1 MRCHPREQRYPGM
14 KLKFLGGAGEVTG
27 SCTLVEA
34 GNARFL
40 VDCGMFQ
47 GGHEA
52 WAKNQAALDFDLR
65 RLDFVL
71 LTHAHIDHSGLLPR
85 LCALGYR
92 GPVHVTATTAELL
105 EVMLI
110 DSAHLQ
116 EKEAEWR
123 SRHRDARR
131 RQAMA
136 PLYNVNQAR
145 ACLEQLHARS
155 YDAEFCPH
163 TNVTCTFRDAGHIL
177 GSAIVEVRVRTAAGT
192 RRLVFS
198 GDLGQAANGLLPA
211 PHAVDGADVLL
222 VESTY
227 GNRLHK
233 TPQETQSELIAAI
246 SGTLAQGNVIIPA
259 FAVGR
264 TQAVLYALAALARSG
279 MLPPL
284 RVFIDSPMAE
294 KATLI
299 TRRHLELLAA
309 HVRDLDRWM
318 RSAPAQFQLRYTH
331 EVEDSMALNQIRA
344 GAIIISASGM
354 CDAGRIKHHLRW
366 NLPRSACAVLITG
379 FQAEG
384 TLGRRLVNGA
394 RNVRIFNDDIPVRAR
409 LHTIGGLSA
418 HADRDGLLD
427 WLRGFAHA
435 PANTFVV
442 HGEGETAAGFRDEIG
457 RRLGWT
463 GVEAPLQGEVRTIE

>member
-1 MRCHPREQRYPGM
+1 M
-14 KLKFLGGAGEVTG
+14 KLSFLGGAGEVTG
-27 SCTLVEA
+27 SCTLVETA
-34 GNARFL
+34 DARFL

-52 WAKNQAALDFDLR
+52 WAKNQAALDFDLH

-85 LCALGYR
+85 LVARGYR
-92 GPVHVTATTAELL
+92 GPIHVTATTAELL
-105 EVMLI
+105 EVMLL

-123 SRHRDARR
+123 WRHSDARR
-131 RQAMA
+131 RHTVP
-136 PLYNVNQAR
+136 PLYNVDQAR
-145 ACLEQLHARS
+145 ACLKQLRTLA
-155 YDAEFCPH
+155 YETEFRPH
-163 TNVTCTFRDAGHIL
+163 PAATCCFHDAGHIL
-177 GSAIVEVRVRTAAGT
+177 GSAIVDVRVRTAAGT

-198 GDLGQAANGLLPA
+198 GDLGQAGNGLLPA
-211 PHAVDGADVLL
+211 PRSIDSADMLL
-222 VESTY
+222 IESTY

-233 TPQETQSELIAAI
+233 TPAQTQAELIAAI
-246 SGTLAQGNVIIPA
+246 SGTLANGNVVIPA

-264 TQAVLYALAALARSG
+264 TQAVLYALARLARSG

-299 TRRHLELLAA
+299 TRQHLELLTPD
-309 HVRDLDRWM
+309 VRELDHWM
-318 RSAPAQFQLRYTH
+318 RGKPAELQLRYTH
-331 EVEDSMALNQIRA
+331 EVEESMALNQIRA

-366 NLPRSACAVLITG
+366 NLPRSECAVLITG

-384 TLGRRLVNGA
+384 TLGRRLVDGA

-418 HADRDGLLD
+418 HADRDGLLA

-435 PANTFVV
+435 PGRTFVV
-442 HGEGETAAGFRDEIG
+442 HGERATAAGFRDEI
-457 RRLGWT
+457 RRQLGWT
-463 GVEAPLQGEVRTIE
+463 SVESPQQGEVHTLA

>member
-1 MRCHPREQRYPGM
+1 MR
-14 KLKFLGGAGEVTG
+14 LSFLGGVGEVTG
-27 SCTLVEA
+27 SCTLIES
-34 GNARFL
+34 GSARFL

-52 WAKNQAALDFDLR
+52 WAKNLGALAFDPS
-65 RLDFVL
+65 RLNFVL

-85 LCALGYR
+85 LAAMGYG
-92 GPVHVTATTAELL
+92 GPIHVTKTTAELL
-105 EVMLI
+105 EVMLL

-123 SRHRDARR
+123 SHHRDARR
-131 RQAMA
+131 QHPMA
-136 PLYNVNQAR
+136 PLYSVNQAR
-145 ACLEQLHARS
+145 ACLRQLHPVA
-155 YDAEFCPH
+155 YETEFHPH
-163 TNVTCTFRDAGHIL
+163 PGVNCVFHDAGHIL
-177 GSAIVEVRVRTAAGT
+177 GSAIVDARVRTGSGT
-192 RRLVFS
+192 RRVVFS
-198 GDLGQAANGLLPA
+198 GDLGQGTNGMLPA
-211 PHAVDGADVLL
+211 PRRIDSADVLL

-233 TPQETQSELIAAI
+233 VPEETQTELVSAI
-246 SGTLAQGNVIIPA
+246 GSTLPRGNVIIPA

-264 TQAVLYALAALARSG
+264 TQAVLYALAELARAG
-279 MLPPL
+279 RLPPL

-299 TRRHLELLAA
+299 TRGHLELLSPP
-309 HVRDLDRWM
+309 VRELDAWM
-318 RSAPAQFQLRYTH
+318 RRNPAELQLRYTH
-331 EVEDSMALNQIRA
+331 DVEDSKALNQIRS

-366 NLPRSACAVLITG
+366 NLPRRECAVLITG

-384 TLGRRLVNGA
+384 TLGRRLVDGA
-394 RNVRIFNDDIPVRAR
+394 HSVRIFNDDIAVRAQ

-418 HADRDGLLD
+418 HADRDGLLA

-435 PANTFVV
+435 PGRSFVV
-442 HGEGETAAGFRDEIG
+442 HGEREAALGFGNALRSE
-457 RRLGWT
+457 LGWSS
-463 GVEAPLQGEVRTIE
+463 VEVPQRGDTQIL